1 MTITPPEPIDPD
13 EIKRRSPE
21 IEPADDGQP
30 EPESCPIP
38 EEG

>member
-1 MTITPPEPIDPD
+1 MTD
-13 EIKRRSPE
+13 ETADDIKAREPE
-21 IEPADDGQP
+21 IEPADADQP

>member
-1 MTITPPEPIDPD
+1 MTQTAPTPDQ
-13 EIKRRSPE
+13 IKADSPE
-21 IEPADDGQP
+21 IEPDDADQP